1 MDSSS
6 LICLVTVKKNQ
17 NRHPP
22 PPRPAKKHIT
32 LDSNLLHLR
41 YSLYKSASLIT
52 HFTLKGDKNML
63 YRVTI
68 HWFFA
73 LMLLIFT
80 MRLMVRSA
88 HLTLSPRRFTAL
100 FDIAASN
107 RYSYE
112 KIVLHTASLVRRHGL
127 ISAIFTTSSGD
138 LC

>member
-1 MDSSS
+1 M
-6 LICLVTVKKNQ
+6 TVKKNQ

-22 PPRPAKKHIT
+22 PAPQKKHIT

-41 YSLYKSASLIT
+41 YSLYTSASLIT
-52 HFTLKGDKNML
+52 HFTLKGDTNML
-63 YRVTI
+63 YWVTI

-73 LMLLIFT
+73 LMLLVFT
-80 MRLMVRSA
+80 MRRMVRSA

-100 FDIAASN
+100 FDFAASN

-127 ISAIFTTSSGD
+127 ISALFTTSSGD